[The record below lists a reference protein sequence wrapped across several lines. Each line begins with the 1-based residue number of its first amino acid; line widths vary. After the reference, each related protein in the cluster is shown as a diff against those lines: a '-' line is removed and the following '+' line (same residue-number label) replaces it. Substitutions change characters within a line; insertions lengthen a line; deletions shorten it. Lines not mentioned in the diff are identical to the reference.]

1 MDSSSFYVI
10 SDHVIN
16 YSACQTSELNKLS
29 ENYFKIYPNP
39 VNDLLF
45 LLTKQHRSIT
55 IKNIFRQDIM
65 INEYPES
72 GIDVSDFKPGIYSIE
87 SDNRSSLFIKD

>member
-1 MDSSSFYVI
+1 
-10 SDHVIN
+10 
-16 YSACQTSELNKLS
+16 
-29 ENYFKIYPNP
+29 
-39 VNDLLF
+39 
-45 LLTKQHRSIT
+45 
-55 IKNIFRQDIM
+55 M